1 MPIPTNVSVSGGNQY
16 NLDSEKDRIAAK
28 SGVTVKLRPFIQDTD
43 ALLTGSS
50 QFELWGASDSVN
62 FFGSGLSMPNTAITF
77 PLRLRFL
84 FLASNGGTCD
94 TRNVI
99 GAVTTALIS
108 TEDFNTRRGLIAR
121 VSGFRM
127 PRIVVFAYR
136 LVIDV
141 VTEPQAIQMIFSG
154 EADAR
159 GIHRSQFEV
168 GDFCS

>member
-1 MPIPTNVSVSGGNQY
+1 MPIPSNVSVSAGNKY
-16 NLDSEKDRIAAK
+16 DLSVDSDRIAAK
-28 SGVTVKLRPFIQDTD
+28 AGVTVKMRPFIQDTD

-50 QFELWGASDSVN
+50 QFEFWGASDSVN
-62 FFGSGLSMPNTAITF
+62 FFGSALSGPTTVTY

-84 FLASNGGTCD
+84 FLQSNGCTCD

-108 TEDFNTRRGLIAR
+108 QEDFQTRRGLIAR
-121 VSGFRM
+121 ISGFRS
-127 PRIVVFAYR
+127 PRVVVFAYR
-136 LVIDV
+136 LVTSV
-141 VTEPQAIQMIFSG
+141 ATEPESIQMIFSG